1 MLEAVG
7 MAEGSSKSLDGI
19 ELVAALCAAGSIAVL
34 GLIIAFVVAEGA
46 PALASGIL
54 TLENRWEPEYDRYGL
69 YTLLASSIAVA
80 VGALAISVPAGISSA
95 VFVVEVLPPKL
106 RDFVKVPIELL
117 GAIPSVVYGFVG
129 YKVIVPTI
137 SSAFGIYYGQTA
149 LAASLVLAVMTVPT
163 ILSLSSEVLASVP
176 LEYREASLALGATK
190 WQTIRHVVLPAAAP
204 GVMTGIVLS
213 MARVAGETAAIL
225 FTACFYTMKG
235 LPTSPL
241 DPVLTLSYY
250 LYVLVM
256 YKPGYLDPSE
266 VFALALVL
274 FALTIALTSA
284 AFAIRAYYRRRWA
297 RWT

>member
-190 WQTIRHVVLPAAAP
+190 WQTIRHVVLPTATP
-204 GVMTGIVLS
+204 GVLASILLAFGRAIGETIAVVM
-213 MARVAGETAAIL
+213 VAGCPQQLSGPIWNLLQPVYPMTAAI
-225 FTACFYTMKG
+225 
-235 LPTSPL
+235 
-241 DPVLTLSYY
+241 
-250 LYVLVM
+250 VM
-256 YKPGYLDPSE
+256 GMGEAEIGSLHYH
-266 VFALALVL
+266 AL
-274 FALTIALTSA
+274 FAIGGILLAFSFAVNA
-284 AFAIRAYYRRRWA
+284 AASLISRKASIRLRL
-297 RWT
+297 